1 MLRVRY
7 ALLLVAK
14 QCCCIHKEQHPSDH
28 ESAIFFT
35 NTSTA
40 KLTIAEAGK
49 EDKPDSHFSLL
60 LTVEASDC
68 IDPGKEYKLTP
79 LGLEDPFKGKSEE
92 TVIGTNP
99 TESDIV
105 LESSTEELHCVV
117 KYVAARGKYVLFDAT
132 SATFVRVVEKYQLQS
147 EAIVSFGSSTATI
160 AISPDNTLTLTFW
173 DGPLTGQTRAFPPT
187 TDVLTGRIPRECS
200 LYIDDVNMSRRQCV
214 FRYDPVSNWSVYDGN
229 GNGLPSQNG
238 TW

>member
-49 EDKPDSHFSLL
+49 EDKSDSHSSLL

-68 IDPGKEYKLTP
+68 IEPGKEYKLTP
-79 LGLEDPFKGKSEE
+79 LGLEEPFKGKSEE
-92 TVIGTNP
+92 TVIGTNGA
-99 TESDIV
+99 ESDIV
-105 LESSTEELHCVV
+105 LESSVEELHCVI
-117 KYVAARGKYVLFDAT
+117 KYMSTRGKYVLTDAT
-132 SATFVRVVEKYQLQS
+132 KATFVRVAEKYQLRS
-147 EAIVSFGSSTATI
+147 EVIVAFGSSTATV
-160 AISPDNTLTLTFW
+160 AISSDNSLTLTFW
-173 DGPLTGQTRAFPPT
+173 NGPLADQTRTFPPKD
-187 TDVLTGRIPRECS
+187 DVLAGRIPAECA
-200 LYIDDVNMSRRQCV
+200 LHIDDVNISRRQCV
-214 FRYDPVSNWSVYDGN
+214 FRYDPASSWSVHDGN
-229 GNGLPSQNG
+229 GSGLCSQNG